1 VESYSFDFVGVH
13 GVGSLLLAAEE
24 TETDEGDYHERNDDK
39 VQWL

>member
-13 GVGSLLLAAEE
+13 GVGSLLLTAEE
-24 TETDEGDYHERNDDK
+24 TETDEGDYHEQNNDK